1 MKSFI
6 LSKLLLLRDIWDNE
20 RHDFIASIQLWSKIN
35 LKSNWISEW
44 MLIKKAVPDS
54 LICAL
59 KQHDNMISISNT
71 DLKLVNLK
79 LYEQKEN

>member
-54 LICAL
+54 LMCAL
-59 KQHDNMISISNT
+59 KHDNMISISNT